1 MMKPLLKI
9 KDMHSLHVF
18 YVLLVVSLATTHS
31 SWGQAPDS
39 AQRKIRYSLLL
50 GGGVSQFYMQEFPSS
65 PKYRTAEFLIGIRAY
80 KPIGRMFSI
89 VAGLSLGAK
98 FKREPYFKF
107 DPVGGYFYTSEPQ
120 ALSGLDDTTS
130 KANAYYLSL
139 PILLN
144 VTIGSD
150 TNIFGGISGR
160 QWLPR
165 DSDYMDVLRSQKDF
179 GFLVG
184 TSRKINPFLSA
195 GLELFY
201 GIKDIYPGA
210 VSFNGS
216 RFIDPTVTNQSLMI
230 FLTAVL
236 PSRE

>member
-1 MMKPLLKI
+1 MRR
-9 KDMHSLHVF
+9 LHVF
-18 YVLLVVSLATTHS
+18 YLLVVINFTAAHL

-65 PKYRTAEFLIGIRAY
+65 PKYRTAEFLVGMRAH

-89 VAGLSLGAK
+89 VAGLSFGAK

-120 ALSGLDDTTS
+120 ALSGLDNTTS

-165 DSDYMDVLRSQKDF
+165 DSDYLDVLRSQQEF
-179 GFLVG
+179 GFLFG
-184 TSRKINPFLSA
+184 TSRKITPFLSA

-201 GIKDIYPGA
+201 GIKDIHHGA
-210 VSFNGS
+210 VSLGGS
-216 RFIDPTVTNQSLMI
+216 RFIDPTTTNQSLMI
-230 FLTAVL
+230 SLSASL
-236 PSRE
+236 PSRK

>member
-1 MMKPLLKI
+1 MRR
-9 KDMHSLHVF
+9 LHVF
-18 YVLLVVSLATTHS
+18 YLLVVANLAAAQF

-39 AQRKIRYSLLL
+39 TQRKIRYGLLL

-65 PKYRTAEFLIGIRAY
+65 PKYRTAEFLVGMRAY

-89 VAGLSLGAK
+89 VAGLSFGAK

-150 TNIFGGISGR
+150 TNIFGGICGR

-165 DSDYMDVLRSQKDF
+165 DSDYLDVLRSQQEF
-179 GFLVG
+179 GFLFG
-184 TSRKINPFLSA
+184 TSRKITSFLSA

-201 GIKDIYPGA
+201 GIKDIQHGA
-210 VSFNGS
+210 VSLGGS
-216 RFIDPTVTNQSLMI
+216 RFIDPTTTNQSLMI
-230 FLTAVL
+230 SLTTAL
-236 PSRE
+236 PSRK